1 MNKTKRQAAKRKLK
15 RMMASL
21 SALERFRLRKRQY
34 RKPKPITR
42 EKARP
47 GYFFNEYG
55 FEEPN
60 PQKRDQTQ
68 TKIPHERED
77 VLLSLIDNDQR

>member
-15 RMMASL
+15 RMMASM
-21 SALERFRLRKRQY
+21 SALERFRFRKRQY
-34 RKPKPITR
+34 RKTEPITH

-55 FEEPN
+55 FEEPI
-60 PQKRDQTQ
+60 PQKGD
-68 TKIPHERED
+68 
-77 VLLSLIDNDQR
+77 